1 MKTKFID
8 MIKERK
14 NKKAEGYTIE
24 PALIL
29 MVRAIRFVEEV
40 KVEMGIDEE

>member
-24 PALIL
+24 PAVMI
-29 MVRAIRFVEEV
+29 MIRAIRFVEEV
-40 KVEMGIDEE
+40 KTEMGFDEE

>member
-1 MKTKFID
+1 MKTKIID

-14 NKKAEGYTIE
+14 NKKAEGYTVE
-24 PALIL
+24 PAVML